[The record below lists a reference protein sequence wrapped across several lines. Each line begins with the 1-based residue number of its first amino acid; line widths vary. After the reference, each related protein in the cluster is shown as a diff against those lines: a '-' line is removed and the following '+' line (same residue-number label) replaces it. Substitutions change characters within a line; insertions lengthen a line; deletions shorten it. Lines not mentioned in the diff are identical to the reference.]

1 MILNASWFSFI
12 SLVTSSICPVSLFFY
27 FSIFLID
34 EFISLFTLLCWYF
47 LKRANEIF
55 DQICFSIIP
64 IKVISLLWDIFNNS
78 YLIVFLVVVVV
89 FDIFFLLDQWKLL
102 SIRNFLP
109 GSKQVNTIS
118 NLLFLYWGYLLV
130 NFFLE

>member
-12 SLVTSSICPVSLFFY
+12 SLVTSSICPISLFF
-27 FSIFLID
+27 FIFLFFLID

-47 LKRANEIF
+47 LKWANEIF

-64 IKVISLLWDIFNNS
+64 IKAISLLWDIFNNS
-78 YLIVFLVVVVV
+78 YVIVFLLVVVV
-89 FDIFFLLDQWKLL
+89 FDIFFSLYQWKLL

-109 GSKQVNTIS
+109 GSKRVNTVS
-118 NLLFLYWGYLLV
+118 NLLL
-130 NFFLE
+130 FFFFFSFRFRYY